1 MLCGMSKQIT
11 IRLPDELVDFVDAEV
26 AAQHCASRAA
36 LVAAALEH
44 YRERA
49 IGEAIVAGYTAIP
62 DGEDKDLDEF
72 LSAADKSV
80 WGDE

>member
-1 MLCGMSKQIT
+1 MTKQIT
-11 IRLPDELVDFVDAEV
+11 VRLPDELVDFVDAEV

-36 LVAAALEH
+36 LVTAALEH

-49 IGEAIVAGYTAIP
+49 VGEAIVAGYTAIP
-62 DGEDKDLDEF
+62 DGKDDEDLDEF
-72 LSAADKSV
+72 LSAANNAV

>member
-1 MLCGMSKQIT
+1 MIVGMSTQIT

-26 AAQHCASRAA
+26 AAHHCASRAA

-44 YRERA
+44 YRERS

-62 DGEDKDLDEF
+62 DSEDKDLDEF
-72 LSAADKSV
+72 LSAASKSV
-80 WGDE
+80 WSNE